1 MANEVVLN
9 TIFQIKRGT
18 KERWEELNP
27 VLKAG
32 EPGFVLDTNLLKVGD
47 GKTPWN
53 DLDYL
58 EGSNEV
64 ITVYKAENLPA
75 VGNPLLLY
83 RVIADKGLYQ
93 YDESSGKYILLNP
106 NCEGVKTIKAAGQK
120 LDVDE
125 TGSVNIPAAMKNTAG
140 LLKGDDEFVIEQG
153 VVKQVSTD
161 LLTAGDD
168 VIVFNCG
175 GIN

>member
-9 TIFQIKRGT
+9 TIFQVKRGT
-18 KERWEELNP
+18 KQRWEELNP
-27 VLKAG
+27 ILRSG
-32 EPGFVLDTNLLKVGD
+32 EPGFVLDTNLLKIGD
-47 GKTPWN
+47 GETAWN
-53 DLDYL
+53 DLPYL

-64 ITVYKAENLPA
+64 VTVYKAENLPT

-83 RVIADKGLYQ
+83 RVIADKALYQ
-93 YDESSGKYILLNP
+93 YDETSGKYILLNP
-106 NCEGVKTIKAAGQK
+106 NCEGIKTIKVAGQK

-125 TGSVNIPAAMKNTAG
+125 AGSVNIPVAKKDTAG

-161 LLTAGDD
+161 LLAAGDD
-168 VIVFNCG
+168 VIIFDCG